1 MFLYV
6 LRSCDQLTK
15 KTNKKQTNKRL
26 ITWSAKVVIMSDKSN
41 ELRQKA
47 VQSLLSLKLASL
59 PGIGRATAEDK
70 LVIKE
75 CSSCIV
81 SGLVIFAGEQPVNPH
96 GVECLNLDV
105 GSHQPS

>member
-1 MFLYV
+1 M
-6 LRSCDQLTK
+6 
-15 KTNKKQTNKRL
+15 
-26 ITWSAKVVIMSDKSN
+26 VISIN
-41 ELRQKA
+41 ELRQKE
-47 VQSLLSLKLASL
+47 VQSLSSLKLASL

-96 GVECLNLDV
+96 GVDCLNLDV
-105 GSHQPS
+105 GNHQQVSVVFI